1 MNWKRIFY
9 PDLYIALFLSG
20 AASAA
25 ALVVQNEFFTNLIIW
40 IFFYASLGLSWNLI
54 GGFAGQL
61 SLGHAAFYGVGAYT
75 STLLFQHFQ
84 ISPWIGILT
93 GGMVACLFAL
103 IIGFPCFRLRG
114 PFFTLSTIAAAEV
127 LRILA
132 TYFKDLTGG
141 SVGIQITAPPSFANF
156 VFAGRLPYLFIA
168 WGMLLVALFVSLL
181 IEKSRLGSSLI
192 ALREDPDAAEALGI
206 HTAWAKMA
214 ALLISAFFTS
224 MAGIFYTQFVHF
236 IEPYSEFSL
245 ENSIQFAMIPM
256 VGGMGTSIGPVVGS
270 FILTPLQELIRAWL
284 GGRFLGLHW
293 VAYGL
298 VLILVVIFMPHGI
311 VGLFRNKRIRLP
323 ERWHRFFAPVSPAK
337 VSLDKGLVSA
347 SVLSHKGSLGE
358 EGILLECRGVT
369 KDFGGLVA
377 LSQVDLKI
385 RRGEIFG
392 LIGPNGAGKTTLFHL
407 ISGFYS
413 PSSGSIAFRG
423 EEISGLS
430 PPHQVC
436 RRGVARTFQV
446 VKPFGNMT
454 VLENVMVGAFC
465 RDKNPRLAEEEAL
478 KIIAFTGLEDK
489 AIFPAHRLTIADRK
503 RLELARALATKPDL
517 LLLDEVIAGLNV
529 VEAEQVEEMIRSIR
543 AQGITVFLIEHVM
556 QSVMSLSDRIAI
568 LHHGEKIMEGRPA
581 EVACDP
587 RVIKAYLGD
596 EYVLASS

>member
-20 AASAA
+20 GASAA
-25 ALVVQNEFFTNLIIW
+25 ALLVQNEFFTNLIIW

-61 SLGHAAFYGVGAYT
+61 SLGHAAFYGLGAYT

-84 ISPWIGILT
+84 ISPWIGILA
-93 GGMVACLFAL
+93 GGAVACLFAL
-103 IIGFPCFRLRG
+103 TIGFPCFRLRG
-114 PFFTLSTIAAAEV
+114 PFFTLATIASAEV

-132 TYFKDLTGG
+132 IYFKDITGG
-141 SVGIQITAPPSFANF
+141 SVGIQINVPPSFAHL
-156 VFAGRLPYLFIA
+156 VFTSRVPYLFIA

-206 HTAWAKMA
+206 NTAWAKMV
-214 ALLISAFFTS
+214 ALLISAFLTA
-224 MAGIFYTQFVHF
+224 MAGVFYAQFIHF

-298 VLILVVIFMPHGI
+298 ALILVVIYMPHGI
-311 VGLFRNKRIRLP
+311 VGLFRNKKIRLP
-323 ERWHRFFAPVSPAK
+323 ERWLRFFVPISAVK
-337 VSLDKGLVSA
+337 VSQDKDFVSM
-347 SVLSHKGSLGE
+347 LSRKGSRGE
-358 EGILLECRGVT
+358 EDILLECRGVS

-407 ISGFYS
+407 VSGFCP
-413 PSSGSIAFRG
+413 PSSGSITFRG

-430 PPHQVC
+430 LPHQAC
-436 RRGVARTFQV
+436 RRGIARTFQM

-465 RDKNPRLAEEEAL
+465 RDRNPRAAEEEAL

-489 AIFPAHRLTIADRK
+489 ATFPAHRLTIADRK
-503 RLELARALATKPDL
+503 RLEFSRALATKPDL

-529 VEAEQVEEMIRSIR
+529 VEAEQVEKMIRSIR

-568 LHHGEKIMEGRPA
+568 LHHGEKIMEGKPA
-581 EVACDP
+581 EVASDP

>member
-1 MNWKRIFY
+1 MNWKKILH

-20 AASAA
+20 LASAA
-25 ALVVQNEFFTNLIIW
+25 ALLVRNEFFTNLVIW

-61 SLGHAAFYGVGAYT
+61 SLGHAAFYGLGAYT
-75 STLLFQHFQ
+75 SVLLFMHFQ
-84 ISPWIGILT
+84 ISPWIGML
-93 GGMVACLFAL
+93 GGGAMAVLFAL

-114 PFFTLSTIAAAEV
+114 PFFTLATIAAAEV

-132 TYFKDLTGG
+132 IYFKDLTGG
-141 SVGIQITAPPSFANF
+141 SVGIQVNVKPSFAHF
-156 VFAGRLPYLFIA
+156 VFESRIPYLFIA
-168 WGMLLVALFVSLL
+168 WGMLLGALLLSLW
-181 IEKSRLGSSLI
+181 IERSWLGSSLI

-206 HTAWAKMA
+206 NTTWVKMI
-214 ALLISAFFTS
+214 ALMVSAFFTAL
-224 MAGIFYTQFVHF
+224 AGVFYTQFVHF

-298 VLILVVIFMPHGI
+298 VLILVVIFMPQGV
-311 VGLFRNKRIRLP
+311 VGFFRSRKIGLPESWRRLFRPPAPAPRSERGDRIFTP
-323 ERWHRFFAPVSPAK
+323 SAISSPVREAE
-337 VSLDKGLVSA
+337 V
-347 SVLSHKGSLGE
+347 
-358 EGILLECRGVT
+358 LLECRGVT

-377 LSQVDLKI
+377 LSGVDLKI

-407 ISGFYS
+407 ISGFHRL
-413 PSSGSIAFRG
+413 SSGRIYFNGR
-423 EEISGLS
+423 EISGLR

-436 RRGVARTFQV
+436 RRGIACTFQV
-446 VKPFGNMT
+446 VKPFGHMS

-465 RDKNPRLAEEEAL
+465 RQKDPRVAEKQAL
-478 KIIAFTGLEDK
+478 QIMAFTGLEEK
-489 AIFPAHRLTIADRK
+489 ANLPARCLTVADRK
-503 RLELARALATKPDL
+503 RLEFARALATQPDL
-517 LLLDEVIAGLNV
+517 LLLDEVIAGLNR

-543 AQGITVFLIEHVM
+543 ARGITVFLIEHVM

-568 LHHGEKIMEGRPA
+568 LHHGEKIREGRPA
-581 EVACDP
+581 EVASDP
-587 RVIKAYLGD
+587 KVIQAYLGE
-596 EYVLASS
+596 EYVLVGS